1 MKPDRFDDGW
11 HRRRRDI
18 RDASTIVATTQFGL
32 AGVLA
37 LVVLAY
43 IGMAALRSAA
53 TNEAVKQA
61 SELVDA
67 QTRSVVQ
74 PAVTDGDGGWMSVC
88 C

>member
-43 IGMAALRSAA
+43 IGMEALRSAA
-53 TNEAVKQA
+53 TN
-61 SELVDA
+61 
-67 QTRSVVQ
+67 
-74 PAVTDGDGGWMSVC
+74 
-88 C
+88 